1 MISRETINQVRE
13 KTDIAALIESKGV
26 SLRRVG
32 SRYVGLCP
40 VHSERS
46 PSFNVNTES
55 QTYHCF
61 GCGISGDAIAFV
73 QEVDGYNFT
82 GAVEYLAELA
92 DIQIENTEGEDPDY
106 LRKKDYMRCVG
117 QASWFYQKMFTSLDE
132 SHPAKQNLEG
142 RNYLRVD
149 GRETWIEDFGMGFA
163 PDSYDMLSKFLLKQ
177 EFTEEQIIDA
187 GLAFRSDK
195 TGKLI
200 DRFRNRLLWEIRNI
214 QGKPIGFS
222 GRRLNE
228 ADNPKYL
235 NTSQTIMYNKSK
247 VLYGLDL
254 AKKKMSDDK
263 TCFVVEGAADVMALA
278 AVGATNTVAS
288 CGTAFGS
295 DHAAIIRRII
305 DDFDSQKNGKFV
317 FVFDGDAAG
326 VKAALRVFDIKPSI
340 RDRSYV
346 VSVDEGDPVDFRVSH
361 GDEALYDRLMNN
373 QVPITEF
380 VIRNVMANHNL
391 AEVEG
396 RQAFAREALQIISSI
411 EEIAIY
417 ESYKRKIAFL
427 SGIALEHLSG
437 NVRKLRAPEKE
448 ETDYTYDPWVA
459 SGSATPL
466 KHESAP
472 SSHTPVEAPDYAPE
486 YEPWSDELPPDEGS
500 DGYADNYGETN
511 EVSFTSE
518 PVIHVPA
525 PAQKGPRTLTVAEV
539 NEKTIVSTLLQFPAL
554 AYPELEKHT
563 DIAELFTN
571 EMLQNMFYEAM
582 VLIAYD
588 VNRGAA
594 PALKVSDFS
603 DERAVIEL
611 FHLPLSLTEDRV
623 AKSID
628 RMVST
633 LEKLA
638 KKRHN
643 ENLRVKVA
651 QEMAFSEK
659 SEDLSL
665 LAEILQNRKK

>member
-13 KTDIAALIESKGV
+13 KTDIATLIESKGV

-46 PSFNVNTES
+46 PSFNVNTDS

-106 LRKKDYMRCVG
+106 LRKKEYIRCLG
-117 QASWFYQKMFTSLDE
+117 QASWFYRKMFSSLDE
-132 SHPAKQNLEG
+132 NHPAKQNLEG
-142 RNYLRVD
+142 RNYLQVED
-149 GRETWIEDFGMGFA
+149 RETWLEDFGMGFA

-177 EFTEEQIIDA
+177 EFTEDQIVDA

-228 ADNPKYL
+228 EDNPKYL
-235 NTSQTIMYNKSK
+235 NTPQTVMYNKSK

-254 AKKKMSDDK
+254 AKKKIADDK

-278 AVGATNTVAS
+278 AVGVTNTVAS

-295 DHAAIIRRII
+295 EHAAIIRRMI

-326 VKAALRVFDIKPSI
+326 VKAAMRVFDISPSI
-340 RDRSYV
+340 RDRAYV
-346 VSVDEGDPVDFRVSH
+346 VPVDEGDPVDFRVAH
-361 GDEALYDRLMNN
+361 GDDELRDRLLNN

-380 VIRNVMANHNL
+380 MIRNVMKTHNL
-391 AEVEG
+391 TEIEG
-396 RQAFAREALQIISSI
+396 RQNFAREALQLISSI
-411 EEIAIY
+411 TEIAIY

-427 SGIALEHLSG
+427 SGISLEHLSSAG
-437 NVRKLRAPEKE
+437 LNSKPRPQKTTPSVPEYE
-448 ETDYTYDPWVA
+448 YDPW
-459 SGSATPL
+459 S
-466 KHESAP
+466 E
-472 SSHTPVEAPDYAPE
+472 
-486 YEPWSDELPPDEGS
+486 ELPPD
-500 DGYADNYGETN
+500 DGGDGGEYYD
-511 EVSFTSE
+511 SE
-518 PVIHVPA
+518 RPVASSTVA
-525 PAQKGPRTLTVAEV
+525 PVASVTQKPRQLTVAET
-539 NEKTIVSTLLQFPAL
+539 NEKTLVATLLQFPSIVF
-554 AYPELEKHT
+554 PVMDENP
-563 DIAELFTN
+563 DVGDLFTN
-571 EMLQNMFYEAM
+571 ETFKNILFDAML
-582 VLIAYD
+582 LIGYD
-588 VNRGAA
+588 MTHDIV
-594 PALKVSDFS
+594 PSLKAQDFT
-603 DERAVIEL
+603 DEKLVIEF
-611 FHLPLSLTEDRV
+611 FHLPLSVTEDRAAFS
-623 AKSID
+623 AK
-628 RMVST
+628 RMIES
-633 LEKLA
+633 LKKLA

-643 ENLRVKVA
+643 EDLKARVA
-651 QEMAFSEK
+651 PGLSIDN

-665 LAEILQNRKK
+665 LADIVRNQKR

>member
-13 KTDIAALIESKGV
+13 KTDIATLIESKGV
-26 SLRRVG
+26 ALRRVG

-46 PSFNVNTES
+46 PSFNVNTDS

-61 GCGISGDAIAFV
+61 GCGISGDAIAFI

-92 DIQIENTEGEDPDY
+92 DVQIENTEGEDPDY
-106 LRKKDYMRCVG
+106 LRKKDYIRCVG
-117 QASWFYQKMFTSLDE
+117 QASWFYRKMFSSLPED
-132 SHPAKQNLEG
+132 HPAKQNLEG
-142 RNYLRVD
+142 RNYLHVED
-149 GRETWIEDFGMGFA
+149 RETWLEDFGMGFA

-177 EFTEEQIIDA
+177 EFTEDQIIDA

-228 ADNPKYL
+228 EDNPKYL
-235 NTSQTIMYNKSK
+235 NTSQTVLYNKSK

-254 AKKKMSDDK
+254 AKKKMTNDK

-278 AVGATNTVAS
+278 AVGITNTVAS

-295 DHAAIIRRII
+295 EHAAIIRRMI

-326 VKAALRVFDIKPSI
+326 VKAAMRVFDISPSI

-346 VSVDEGDPVDFRVSH
+346 VPIDEGDPVDFRVAN
-361 GDEALYDRLMNN
+361 GDEELLDRLLNH

-380 VIRNVMANHNL
+380 MIRNIMKTHNL
-391 AEVEG
+391 TEIEG
-396 RQAFAREALQIISSI
+396 RQNFAREALQLISSI
-411 EEIAIY
+411 TEVAIY

-427 SGIALEHLSG
+427 SGIPLEHLSSTTAKA
-437 NVRKLRAPEKE
+437 RPQKE
-448 ETDYTYDPWVA
+448 PV
-459 SGSATPL
+459 
-466 KHESAP
+466 
-472 SSHTPVEAPDYAPE
+472 SSAPE
-486 YEPWSDELPPDEGS
+486 YEYDPWSEELPPD
-500 DGYADNYGETN
+500 DGGDGGEYYENNGNSHAPT
-511 EVSFTSE
+511 T
-518 PVIHVPA
+518 PVA
-525 PAQKGPRTLTVAEV
+525 PSRPRQLTVAET
-539 NEKTIVSTLLQFPAL
+539 NEKTLVATFLQFPAIVF
-554 AYPELEKHT
+554 PVMDQHP
-563 DIAELFTN
+563 DIGDLFTN
-571 EMLQNMFYEAM
+571 ENFKNILFDAMLL
-582 VLIAYD
+582 VGYD
-588 VNRGAA
+588 MTHDTAPSLKAA
-594 PALKVSDFS
+594 DFTDEKLVIEFFHMPLS
-603 DERAVIEL
+603 VTAERAAG
-611 FHLPLSLTEDRV
+611 S
-623 AKSID
+623 AA
-628 RMVST
+628 RMISS

-643 ENLRVKVA
+643 EELKAR
-651 QEMAFSEK
+651 MAVGLSVDN

-665 LAEILQNRKK
+665 LEAIVRQQKR

>member
-46 PSFNVNTES
+46 PSFNVNTDS

-61 GCGISGDAIAFV
+61 GCGISGDAIAFM
-73 QEVDGYNFT
+73 QEVDGYSFV

-92 DIQIENTEGEDPDY
+92 DISIENTEGEDPDY

-117 QASWFYQKMFTSLDE
+117 QAAWFYQRMFTGLDE
-132 SHPAKQNLEG
+132 NHPAKQNLAG
-142 RNYLRVD
+142 RNYLEVE
-149 GRETWIEDFGMGFA
+149 GRETWLEDFGMGFA
-163 PDSYDMLSKFLLKQ
+163 PDSYDMLTKFLMKQ

-200 DRFRNRLLWEIRNI
+200 DRFRNRLMWVIRNI

-326 VKAALRVFDIKPSI
+326 VKAALRVFEIKPSI
-340 RDRSYV
+340 RERAYV
-346 VSVDEGDPVDFRVSH
+346 VPIEDGDPVDFRVAH
-361 GDEALYDRLMNN
+361 GDEALYKRLMENR
-373 QVPITEF
+373 VPITEF
-380 VIRNVMANHNL
+380 VIRNAMKNYNL

-396 RQAFAREALQIISSI
+396 RQGFAREALQIISSI
-411 EEIAIY
+411 EEVAIY
-417 ESYKRKIAFL
+417 ESYKRQIAFL
-427 SGIALEHLSG
+427 SGISLEHLAG
-437 NVRKLRAPEKE
+437 NVRRQTTPAKE
-448 ETDYTYDPWVA
+448 ENDYKYDPWV
-459 SGSATPL
+459 T
-466 KHESAP
+466 
-472 SSHTPVEAPDYAPE
+472 SSVPKAVVKKTGQPDPFGEIPE
-486 YEPWSDELPPDEGS
+486 YEPEWSEEFPPDDGG
-500 DGYADNYGETN
+500 DGYSENYGDPFGSA
-511 EVSFTSE
+511 EVSYT
-518 PVIHVPA
+518 PVINTPEPIPQHGA
-525 PAQKGPRTLTVAEV
+525 RSLTVAET
-539 NEKTIVSTLLQFPAL
+539 NEKTILATLLQFPSL
-554 AYPELEKHT
+554 AYPE
-563 DIAELFTN
+563 IAKNPDAAEMFTN
-571 EMLQNMFYEAM
+571 EDFKNIFYEA
-582 VLIAYD
+582 VALISYD
-588 VNRGAA
+588 INRGAK
-594 PALKVSDFS
+594 PAIKVSDFT
-603 DERAVIEL
+603 DEKAIIEL
-611 FHLPLSLTEDRV
+611 FHLPLSLTDERV
-623 AKSID
+623 AGSIK
-628 RMVST
+628 RMLNT
-633 LEKLA
+633 LDKLA

-643 ENLRVKVA
+643 ENLRAKVA
-651 QEMAFSEK
+651 REMAMDS

-665 LAEILQNRKK
+665 LAEIVKNRKK